1 MTTYLSAFMGGF
13 FLSAALIVAIGAQNL
28 FVLKQGL
35 MRQHVGAVV
44 LFCGFVDASLI
55 ILGVSGVGVLLG
67 SLPQLTRTL
76 AVGGSLFL
84 AWYGIKAF
92 QRMKSSES
100 MEVAD
105 GNAMS
110 LGRALA
116 ATAAFT
122 LLNPHVYLDTVLLM
136 GTAGS
141 AQPVALR
148 PLFVAGAATA
158 SFSWFA
164 LLGYG
169 ARLLTPVFARP
180 VAWRVLDGMVG
191 LVMLSISATLV
202 VHAFS

>member
-1 MTTYLSAFMGGF
+1 MTTYLPAFVGGF

-35 MRQHVGAVV
+35 LRQHVGAIV

-55 ILGVSGVGVLLG
+55 ILGVSGVGLLLG
-67 SLPQLTRTL
+67 TLPQLTRAL
-76 AVGGSLFL
+76 AIGGSLFL

-100 MEVAD
+100 MEVA
-105 GNAMS
+105 GGSAVS

-148 PLFVAGAATA
+148 PFFVAGAATA

-169 ARLLTPVFARP
+169 ARLFTPVFARP
-180 VAWRVLDGMVG
+180 IAWKVLDGFVG
-191 LVMLSISATLV
+191 VVMLTISASLV
-202 VHAFS
+202 IRAFR

>member
-1 MTTYLSAFMGGF
+1 VGGF

-44 LFCGFVDASLI
+44 LFCSFVDASLI
-55 ILGVSGVGVLLG
+55 ILGVSGVGALLG
-67 SLPQLTRTL
+67 SLPQLTRAL
-76 AVGGSLFL
+76 AIGGSLFL

-100 MEVAD
+100 MEVT
-105 GNAMS
+105 GGSSVS

-148 PLFVAGAATA
+148 PFFVAGAATA

-169 ARLLTPVFARP
+169 ARLLAPVFTRP
-180 VAWRVLDGMVG
+180 VAWKVLDGIVG
-191 LVMLSISATLV
+191 VVMLSISATLV